1 MGKNRQIIS
10 YTKDNIIHR
19 MISVSF
25 FLVIILTITVFA
37 GLAVGSSFNGF
48 KILWNIIFTSKKP
61 DPVLSTIIWRIRFP
75 RVLMALMSGAV
86 LSTGGLVFQALLRN
100 PLAEP
105 YILGISGGSAIG
117 AIIGIILGISRF
129 PGVAAAAFA
138 GSMAT
143 LILVVVMSSG
153 KASLT
158 KDSMLLSGVV
168 INAFCSAIIMFLIS
182 ITQSSQ
188 IHSIMFWL
196 MGDLSSSDMKQVYIL
211 AFSIIPCFII
221 IFLFSHSMNL
231 LLMGK
236 EIAHSMGINIK
247 FVTTILLVTSS
258 FMVSATVADCG
269 LLGFVGLVVPH
280 ILRLLFGAD
289 HRVLVPACII
299 GGGAYMVV
307 CDLLARWIP
316 RQGEVPVGVIT
327 AMIGAPLFIFLLK
340 KGKN

>member
-1 MGKNRQIIS
+1 MKYSNKTIVSRI
-10 YTKDNIIHR
+10 
-19 MISVSF
+19 ISVSIV
-25 FLVIILTITVFA
+25 LTLILGIAIFA
-37 GLAVGSSFNGF
+37 GLAVGSSFNGL
-48 KILWNIIFTSKKP
+48 KVLWNIIVFSKTP
-61 DPVLSTIIWRIRFP
+61 DPILKTIIWRIRFP

-143 LILVVVMSSG
+143 LVLVVIMSSG
-153 KASLT
+153 TASLT

-182 ITQSSQ
+182 ITQNSQ

-196 MGDLSSSDMKQVYIL
+196 MGDLSSSDMHQVIIL
-211 AFSIIPCFII
+211 GLSIIPCFVI
-221 IFLFSHSMNL
+221 IFFLSHSMNL

-236 EIAHSMGINIK
+236 EMAHSMGVNIK
-247 FVTTILLVTSS
+247 MVSGILLVTSS

-280 ILRLLFGAD
+280 ILRLVFGSD
-289 HRVLVPACII
+289 HRILVPACIL

-307 CDLLARWIP
+307 CDLFARWIP
-316 RQGEVPVGVIT
+316 QQGEIPVGVIT

-340 KGKN
+340 KGKT

>member
-1 MGKNRQIIS
+1 MSFSEKTIMSRIIQ
-10 YTKDNIIHR
+10 
-19 MISVSF
+19 VA
-25 FLVIILTITVFA
+25 LILTFILAIAMFA

-48 KILWNIIFTSKKP
+48 KVMWNIVFFAEKP
-61 DPVLSTIIWRIRFP
+61 DPVLSTIIWRIRLP

-117 AIIGIILGISRF
+117 AIIGIVLGISRF

-138 GSMAT
+138 GSMVT
-143 LILVVVMSSG
+143 LVLVVVMSSG

-196 MGDLSSSDMKQVYIL
+196 MGDLSSSDMNQAWIL
-211 AFSIIPCFII
+211 ALSIIPCFIV
-221 IFLFSHSMNL
+221 IFFLSHSMNL

-236 EIAHSMGINIK
+236 EMAHSMGVNIK
-247 FVTTILLVTSS
+247 LVTGILLVISS

-280 ILRLLFGAD
+280 ILRLVFGSD
-289 HRVLVPACII
+289 HRILVPACIL
-299 GGGAYMVV
+299 GGGAYMVI
-307 CDLLARWIP
+307 CDLLARCIP
-316 RQGEVPVGVIT
+316 QQGEIPVGVIT

-340 KGKN
+340 KGKT